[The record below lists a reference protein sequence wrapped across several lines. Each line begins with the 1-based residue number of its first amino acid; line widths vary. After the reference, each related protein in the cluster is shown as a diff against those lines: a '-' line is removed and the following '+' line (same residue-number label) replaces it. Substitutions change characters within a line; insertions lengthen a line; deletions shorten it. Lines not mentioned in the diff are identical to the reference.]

1 MERID
6 ITDSTGHGISTS
18 VTDYG
23 ARLMAVIVPDR
34 DGNPTNVLL
43 GLPTVDDYA
52 ADDCYLGAIIG
63 RNANR
68 IARARC
74 VIGGETHRLAANEDT
89 NSSHSGPDGYEHRRW
104 TVIEH
109 GRGSVTLAL
118 TSPDGDQGFPGT
130 MDIQARYGVAGNALD
145 LVIDADCDRTTIANM
160 TNHAYWN
167 LSGEGSGDM
176 LDQELQIFT
185 DRFCPTNE
193 RFIPLPHAPVEG
205 TAMDFRAPRVIGEA
219 LRSGLD
225 TGDEQILAARGYNHA
240 FVFEDAAGQ
249 LPGAAT
255 LELSRLDGSKPDG
268 PGHPDAPDA
277 SGASGSPREPANSN
291 GMRKLASAY
300 SPRTGIRMT
309 QYANAPAVL
318 FYSAGFMENVLGTS
332 GHTYG
337 PSAGYALEP
346 GFVPNSIND
355 PSELSPE
362 LPAGQHYQLHIR
374 WEFETENPSAQQ
386 MFRTRNRKQ
395 QGAD

>member
-6 ITDSTGHGISTS
+6 ITDSAGHGISAS

-23 ARLMAVIVPDR
+23 ARLMAVIVPNR

-74 VIGGETHRLAANEDT
+74 VIGGRTYRLAVNEGT

-104 TVIEH
+104 TVTEH
-109 GRGSVTLAL
+109 GRDSVTLAL

-130 MDIQARYGVAGNALD
+130 MDIQAHYSVAGNALD
-145 LVIDADCDRTTIANM
+145 LTIDADCDRTTIANM

-167 LSGEGSGDM
+167 LSGEDSGDM

-185 DRFCPTNE
+185 DRFCPTDE

-225 TGDEQILAARGYNHA
+225 AGDEQILAARGYNHA
-240 FVFEDAAGQ
+240 FVFEDATGQ
-249 LPGAAT
+249 LPGAT
-255 LELSRLDGSKPDG
+255 VLEPGRPDGSEPNEST
-268 PGHPDAPDA
+268 HQDAPDV
-277 SGASGSPREPANSN
+277 SGTSSSPSKPANSN

-318 FYSAGFMENVLGTS
+318 FYSAGFMEDVPGTS
-332 GHTYG
+332 GRTYG

-346 GFVPNSIND
+346 GFVPNAIND

-362 LPAGQHYQLHIR
+362 LPAGRHYQLRIR

-386 MFRTRNRKQ
+386 MFLTRNRE
-395 QGAD
+395 

>member
-1 MERID
+1 MTPMTMRIGNAGD
-6 ITDSTGHGISTS
+6 GAEPGISAQ

-23 ARLMAVIVPDR
+23 ARLMSVVVPDR

-43 GLPTVDDYA
+43 GPPSAGDYEH
-52 ADDCYLGAIIG
+52 DDCYLGAIIG

-68 IARARC
+68 IAGARC
-74 VIGGETHRLAANEDT
+74 AIGGKTYQLSANEGT

-109 GRGSVTLAL
+109 GRDSMTLAL

-130 MDIQARYGVAGNALD
+130 MDIRARYGVAGNALD

-167 LSGEGSGDM
+167 LSGEGSGNM

-185 DRFCPTNE
+185 DRFCPTDE

-205 TAMDFRAPRVIGEA
+205 TAMDFRTPRVIGEA

-225 TGDEQILAARGYNHA
+225 ASDAQILAARGYNHA

-249 LPGAAT
+249 LPGAAA
-255 LELSRLDGSKPDG
+255 LEPSRLDGSKPDE

-277 SGASGSPREPANSN
+277 SGASGSPRKPANGN
-291 GMRKLASAY
+291 GLRKLASAY

-309 QYANAPAVL
+309 QYADAPAVL
-318 FYSAGFMENVLGTS
+318 FYSAGFMDDVPGTS

-355 PSELSPE
+355 PSELSPK
-362 LPAGQHYQLHIR
+362 LPAGQHYRLHIR
-374 WEFETENPSAQQ
+374 WEFTVNDRSTHQPTPAV
-386 MFRTRNRKQ
+386 K
-395 QGAD
+395 D